1 MMDTVRDILIIYD
14 NELHIH
20 CLDSWWK
27 KMNCKAEVAI
37 AKGRD
42 IRNRTVEALNLLGGI
57 ERFVNKGDKVLIK
70 PNIVDGAP
78 FVTGEVVQLE
88 TIEAL
93 TQEVLRAGVR
103 EVLIG
108 ETPGIAIKGKTDTWK
123 AYENA
128 AQRLGVEFLCL
139 LDSSYEEVVVKDPVF
154 FEKMKVPKPLLDC
167 DTLINVPALKT
178 HCSLGVT
185 VAVKNYYGF
194 LLDDDKRLFHKMN
207 RIEEAILDLCQI
219 RKADLIVVDG
229 TYTTFHSGPRPIE
242 DFVETARIDLTLA
255 GVDPIAIDTVSATIL
270 GTNPETIR
278 YLRWGEQKG
287 FGTKDLER
295 IRILGTPLKEAYY
308 GKGVDIVQFANRKMK
323 DVKIL
328 NFGACTG
335 CLSLALAIQRKVRDK
350 NLSRK
355 LLFVMGPEATDTKV
369 QQHTKGDETII
380 LCGHCAAPTFFNE
393 LKGKFLSGCP
403 PLLDD
408 VTRKIQSLSQN

>member
-1 MMDTVRDILIIYD
+1 VV
-14 NELHIH
+14 E
-20 CLDSWWK
+20 
-27 KMNCKAEVAI
+27 KMSREAMVAI
-37 AKGRD
+37 AKGKD
-42 IRNRTVEALNLLGGI
+42 IRKRTVEVLNLMGGI
-57 ERFVNKGDKVLIK
+57 ERFVDKGDKVLIK

-93 TQEVLRAGVR
+93 TQEVLRAGAR

-108 ETPGIAIKGKTDTWK
+108 ETPGIVIKGKTDTWK
-123 AYENA
+123 AYEKA

-139 LDSSYEEVVVKDPVF
+139 LDSFYEEVVVEDPVF
-154 FEKMKVPKPLLDC
+154 FEKIKVPKPLLDC

-178 HCSLGVT
+178 CSLGIT

-194 LLDDDKRLFHKMN
+194 LPDDDKRLFHEMD
-207 RIEEAILDLCQI
+207 RVEEAILDLYQI

-295 IRILGTPLKEAYY
+295 IRILGTSLKEAYY
-308 GKGVDIVQFANRKMK
+308 GKGVDVVKFANRKMK

-335 CLSLALAIQRKVRDK
+335 CLSLAMAIQHKVRDK

-369 QQHTKGDETII
+369 QQHSNGDETII
-380 LCGHCAAPTFFNE
+380 LCGQCAAPTFFNMLE
-393 LKGKFLSGCP
+393 GKFLFGCP
-403 PLLDD
+403 PPLDD
-408 VTRKIQSLSQN
+408 VTKKIQSLGQN